1 MRKKTYDDQA
11 LLEREAQQAVKELR
25 KRILS
30 LEVSGL
36 QRSRQTSHHWLYQK
50 PILIIFSMLSGDCL
64 CSQEEKLATIN
75 KEVKRRERAEREV
88 SILQMAKKDLES
100 RTQVLEAQIGFYRNN
115 PPLSSL
121 QVRVCFNNKT
131 RIGSPT
137 NLLTKQFNLQTF
149 LSP

>member
-1 MRKKTYDDQA
+1 MRKKTYEDQA

-36 QRSRQTSHHWLYQK
+36 QVIWRASHYWLKSNK
-50 PILIIFSMLSGDCL
+50 PKVLFVILCMLSGDCL
-64 CSQEEKLATIN
+64 CLQEEKLSAIN

-88 SILQMAKKDLES
+88 SILKMAKKDLES
-100 RTQVLEAQIGFYRNN
+100 RTQVLEAQVEFYRNN

-121 QVRVCFNNKT
+121 QV
-131 RIGSPT
+131 
-137 NLLTKQFNLQTF
+137 
-149 LSP
+149 

>member
-1 MRKKTYDDQA
+1 MRKKTFDDQA

-36 QRSRQTSHHWLYQK
+36 QGSGQRSYHWLYQK
-50 PILIIFSMLSGDCL
+50 PVLIILSMLSGDCL
-64 CSQEEKLATIN
+64 CSQEEKLAAIN

-100 RTQVLEAQIGFYRNN
+100 RTQVLEAQIEFYRNN

-121 QVRVCFNNKT
+121 QV
-131 RIGSPT
+131 
-137 NLLTKQFNLQTF
+137 
-149 LSP
+149 